1 MGIVSIVVA
10 FPPLLPIYWITA
22 MKAETYPYDETVER
36 YRKVQKGTTLDEVKE
51 IFSGYKMSDLEPEE
65 SSISFQRIYVKLRWT
80 KGNDQMVIYY
90 KNSGVVGKRM
100 YGTSDPYPASDFPIL
115 EVAEFNKRL

>member
-1 MGIVSIVVA
+1 MIGTNES
-10 FPPLLPIYWITA
+10 P
-22 MKAETYPYDETVER
+22 MKPGR
-36 YRKVQKGTTLDEVKE
+36 
-51 IFSGYKMSDLEPEE
+51 F
-65 SSISFQRIYVKLRWT
+65 
-80 KGNDQMVIYY
+80 MVIYY